1 VGGVAVTFQTQI
13 AADMAVF
20 FNTDEFAEAATYGT
34 TEITVVEAEVGERDT
49 GVPGFTVP
57 LYAIFVKA
65 SDVARPKA
73 GDAVTFRGVS
83 CTVAPY
89 PTSEGGIWRVELL
102 KETVQA

>member
-1 VGGVAVTFQTQI
+1 MTFATQI

-20 FNTDEFAEAATYGT
+20 FNADEFAEAATYGT
-34 TEITVVEAEVGERDT
+34 IEITVVEAEVGERDT
-49 GVPGFTVP
+49 GAPGFTVP
-57 LYAIFVKA
+57 LYAIFLKA
-65 SDVARPKA
+65 ADVARPKA

>member
-1 VGGVAVTFQTQI
+1 MSTFTDQI

-20 FNTDEFAEAATYGT
+20 FNADEFAEAATYQGS
-34 TEITVVEAEVGERDT
+34 EILVVEAEVGERDT

-89 PTSEGGIWRVELL
+89 PKSEGGIWRVELL